1 MLENRGDAVEM
12 CEKVVELLGGRVV
25 DVGTVEDVKLESRG
39 GYDVGDVVIRGRE
52 NAYRVVFWNE
62 YMSLEDRAG
71 KVLAVFPDLIVTV
84 DLRTSTPVT
93 SAAIRRGE
101 EVVLVT
107 VPRDRILLGSG
118 VRDPDV
124 LKQVSEV
131 VGMVPR
137 RW

>member
-39 GYDVGDVVIRGRE
+39 GYDVGDVVIRGRS
-52 NAYRVVFWNE
+52 NVYRVVFWNE

-71 KVLAVFPDLIVTV
+71 NVLAVFPDLIVTV

-93 SAAIRRGE
+93 SAATRRGM